1 MAEIPQS
8 DPTQSD
14 PAQSDLDQP
23 IPSEAVATWDRWSR
37 HRAFRTFSW
46 PWWVRR
52 GWIFWPLGLVY
63 GFAFATWHASGMNA
77 WGDWPGLALRGCAAG
92 LVIVSAGPLL
102 ATGMRRLGLPRTV
115 ERVLVI
121 LVILAGIA
129 LALAADSWVGQ
140 YHDMLMAKYKGM
152 AMEVPW
158 FARALS
164 NLLRFSLNGSTLV
177 LVFVAGGFAVFQY
190 LGETRHLGDH
200 AAREELKAVRR
211 ARDAADLRLAVL
223 QAQIEPHF
231 LFNTLASVRSLVAT
245 EPERAAA
252 TIDALA
258 DYLRSTLPQLRGD
271 GLEDATLGKQ
281 IDICRRYLELMN
293 VRMDGRLRIVI
304 VAPEALRALPFPPLI
319 LLSLVENAVKHGIEP
334 KPGPG
339 IVTIR
344 ATAQPDGG
352 LEIAVEDDGAGLR
365 EGANHGLGLSNIR
378 AQLSDRFGDRGA
390 LNIAGRD
397 EGGTR
402 AAIAIAGD
410 LR

>member
-1 MAEIPQS
+1 M
-8 DPTQSD
+8 
-14 PAQSDLDQP
+14 
-23 IPSEAVATWDRWSR
+23 WDRWSR

-63 GFAFATWHASGMNA
+63 GFAVATWHASGMNA
-77 WGDWPGLALRGCAAG
+77 WGDWPGLALRGCVAG

-102 ATGMRRLGLPRTV
+102 ATGVRRLGLPRLV
-115 ERVLVI
+115 ERSLVI
-121 LVILAGIA
+121 LAILAGIA
-129 LALAADSWVGQ
+129 LALVADSWVSQ
-140 YHDMLMAKYKGM
+140 YHDALMAKYKGM

-190 LGETRHLGDH
+190 LGETRRLSDH

-211 ARDAADLRLAVL
+211 ARDTADLRLAVL

-245 EPERAAA
+245 EPGRAAA

-293 VRMDGRLRIVI
+293 VRMDGRLSIVI

-319 LLSLVENAVKHGIEP
+319 LLSLAENAVKHGIEP

-339 IVTIR
+339 IIAIR
-344 ATAQPDGG
+344 AAARPDGG
-352 LEIAVEDDGAGLR
+352 LEIAVEDDGAGLH
-365 EGANHGLGLSNIR
+365 EGASHGLGLGNIR
-378 AQLSDRFGDRGA
+378 AQLRDRFGDRGT
-390 LNIAGRD
+390 LSIAGRT

-402 AAIAIAGD
+402 AAIEIAGD
-410 LR
+410 VT